1 MRSRGLIVVVRM
13 NSSMFHNGHHHPQPG
28 FVSGAMDSGTDQGFP
43 SGSPG
48 LRFWLKYL
56 ATAWPRDLTRS
67 FS

>member
-1 MRSRGLIVVVRM
+1 
-13 NSSMFHNGHHHPQPG
+13 MFHNGHHHPQPG